1 MCFPF
6 WNQFLLVLET
16 RMCVIQYSYNIQYEA
31 NLIGQLTKN
40 CSVFHL
46 LLHASMILTPDNKW
60 FHWNL
65 WFWVTPRQQHL
76 VNHNLHTGPRQLN
89 LVGISESHPFHPTVF
104 FSFYFHP
111 TVSSTGSTLSN
122 WSDSHLDSTVS
133 IVFGGQA
140 PLIFF
145 YLGLLSLSLNF
156 YCCLRLLWMS
166 KFQPHWSACEQGEAC
181 VAWEDFWGED
191 GRDLNDWWP
200 CLPLLGCEP
209 AARIWILKHIRIC
222 VCTFI
227 PSDRACLALDQS
239 QSDLDDTL
247 YLFVF
252 VYIFVFVFVW
262 QGGWDLNDWWPC
274 LPLFGWEPV
283 RPCLHLCWESGTPSL
298 PPTFGRN
305 SWHLF
310 GSQGHHWDS
319 TS

>member
-145 YLGLLSLSLNF
+145 YLGLLSLSLT
-156 YCCLRLLWMS
+156 
-166 KFQPHWSACEQGEAC
+166 
-181 VAWEDFWGED
+181 
-191 GRDLNDWWP
+191 LNVKIPTTLVCMWTRRS
-200 CLPLLGCEP
+200 LHSMRGLLGRRWARFEWLMTMLACAWMW
-209 AARIWILKHIRIC
+209 AARIWILKH
-222 VCTFI
+222 
-227 PSDRACLALDQS
+227 
-239 QSDLDDTL
+239 
-247 YLFVF
+247 
-252 VYIFVFVFVW
+252 
-262 QGGWDLNDWWPC
+262 
-274 LPLFGWEPV
+274 
-283 RPCLHLCWESGTPSL
+283 
-298 PPTFGRN
+298 
-305 SWHLF
+305 
-310 GSQGHHWDS
+310 
-319 TS
+319 